1 MPCGGRVLELWR
13 WRGSVE
19 VTDPRLGLT
28 SSLPTQELSAR
39 LPLTSNEMDGGSLL
53 TRCAFGAAIPFFLVF
68 AVGTYAVNSV
78 RRWTG
83 HSYEDSP
90 AFESYMERGAEDWPE

>member
-1 MPCGGRVLELWR
+1 M
-13 WRGSVE
+13 
-19 VTDPRLGLT
+19 
-28 SSLPTQELSAR
+28 
-39 LPLTSNEMDGGSLL
+39 NGGSLL

-83 HSYEDSP
+83 HSYEDSQ
-90 AFESYMERGAEDWPE
+90 AFEIYMERDAEDRPE